1 MKLNSK
7 TNKVTTQYMNLPWCN
22 GCAFI
27 CTDCV
32 MNCTSCVGCIGQ
44 CSGCG
49 NSCFGQ
55 DYSYGHSEP

>member
-7 TNKVTTQYMNLPWCN
+7 IGQESVASALSWCN

-32 MNCTSCVGCIGQ
+32 LNCTSCVGCVGK

-49 NSCFGQ
+49 NSCFGATG
-55 DYSYGHSEP
+55 GHSEV